1 MASQEDNQGS
11 QNSIES
17 VADGIDIWKT
27 LFEPDLYTT
36 LHAPF
41 PPITL
46 DIEYFNASPDDE
58 EGESEHIQ
66 LSIFP
71 FYTMNDI
78 KYNCEFCCRTFNTR
92 NLLERH
98 QTEARYC
105 LELQGKIDPK
115 KKDSFS
121 QSRINVWKD
130 TIKERIYYY
139 LTEK

>member
-78 KYNCEFCCRTFNTR
+78 KMAIYAKESEAYTRLKNDNT
-92 NLLERH
+92 LKHLK
-98 QTEARYC
+98 AM
-105 LELQGKIDPK
+105 KSSK
-115 KKDSFS
+115 
-121 QSRINVWKD
+121 
-130 TIKERIYYY
+130 
-139 LTEK
+139 

>member
-78 KYNCEFCCRTFNTR
+78 KMAIY
-92 NLLERH
+92 
-98 QTEARYC
+98 A
-105 LELQGKIDPK
+105 K
-115 KKDSFS
+115 KKNPKFAPQFQFLAEYTNDTYQAIDS
-121 QSRINVWKD
+121 
-130 TIKERIYYY
+130 Y
-139 LTEK
+139 